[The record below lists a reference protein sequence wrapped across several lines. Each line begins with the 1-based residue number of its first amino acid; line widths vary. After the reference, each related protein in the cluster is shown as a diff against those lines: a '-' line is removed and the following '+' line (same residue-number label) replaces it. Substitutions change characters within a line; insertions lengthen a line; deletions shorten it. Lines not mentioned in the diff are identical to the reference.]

1 VYQKYSRSQHAF
13 AIIQESQKL
22 IGHGVNRDSQQA
34 SINLKLKVRS
44 VARKSVHL
52 IIKAP
57 GVLPLDRATGR
68 EKREN

>member
-1 VYQKYSRSQHAF
+1 M
-13 AIIQESQKL
+13 
-22 IGHGVNRDSQQA
+22 NRDSQQA

-52 IIKAP
+52 IIEAP